1 MNEQHLALCSSA
13 EWADAM
19 ARWIIPWTLAD
30 VDLGDDVLE
39 IGPGPGRT
47 TEILRTLAGALTAV
61 EIDAQLAADLATR
74 LADTNVHVV
83 NADAAHTGLTGG
95 RFSAAVAL
103 TMLHHV
109 PGVPE
114 QDAVLAEALRLLR
127 PGAVLAGSDSLDGP
141 DFRSL
146 HEGDVCV
153 PLDPAI
159 LGDRL
164 TSIGYVDVRVDT
176 NEWSVRFRARKP
188 T

>member
-13 EWADAM
+13 EWADAL

-47 TEILRTLAGALTAV
+47 TLAGTLTAV
-61 EIDAQLAADLATR
+61 ELDAQLAADLAAR
-74 LADTNVHVV
+74 FADTNVQVV
-83 NADAAHTGLTGG
+83 NADAAHTGLAGG

-109 PGVPE
+109 PGVAE

-141 DFRSL
+141 DFRNL

-153 PLDPAI
+153 PLNPAI
-159 LGDRL
+159 LAERL
-164 TSIGYVDVRVDT
+164 TSIGYVDVHVDT